1 MSYELRKNAEGYTDP
16 TAAATLSQQ
25 EPGDIW
31 GYNETE
37 CLVIKNH
44 GAFSSILL
52 LVDNRGGDHYVQ
64 IQTEKGPKYT
74 DPRRLTYGQH
84 AKMGRFID
92 TVSSAEFKRVTEAV
106 SSEVGI
112 LTVPC
117 DEADTENVQDL
128 QEQLTAA
135 LEHMKTLKATLSL
148 KTAEVAAANNTA
160 EKARNHLELLR
171 EMYNDLLHKVLDG
184 QN

>member
-52 LVDNRGGDHYVQ
+52 LVDTRGGDHYVQ

-74 DPRRLTYGQH
+74 DPRRLTYGHH
-84 AKMGRFID
+84 AKFGRFID
-92 TVSSAEFKRVTEAV
+92 TVSLADFKRVTEAV
-106 SSEVGI
+106 SGEVGL
-112 LTVPC
+112 LTVPS
-117 DEADTENVQDL
+117 DEADAENVQDL
-128 QEQLTAA
+128 LEQLTAA
-135 LEHMKTLKATLSL
+135 RERMEAAECLLSV
-148 KTAEVAAANNTA
+148 KTAELAAANNTA
-160 EKARNHLELLR
+160 EKAGNQLELLR
-171 EMYNDLLHKVLDG
+171 EMYNDLLYKVVDG

>member
-1 MSYELRKNAEGYTDP
+1 MSNELRKNAEGYADP

-52 LVDNRGGDHYVQ
+52 LVDTRGGDHYVK
-64 IQTEKGPKYT
+64 IQTEYGPKYT
-74 DPRRLTYGQH
+74 DPRRLTYGNH

-92 TVSSAEFKRVTEAV
+92 TVSSADFKRVTEAV
-106 SSEVGI
+106 SGEVG
-112 LTVPC
+112 LLAGPRV
-117 DEADTENVQDL
+117 EADAENVQDL
-128 QEQLTAA
+128 LEQLAA
-135 LEHMKTLKATLSL
+135 AREHMETLESELCFK
-148 KTAEVAAANNTA
+148 KAEVAAANNTA
-160 EKARNHLELLR
+160 EKARNQLELLR
-171 EMYNDLLHKVLDG
+171 EMYNDLLYKVLDG

>member
-64 IQTEKGPKYT
+64 IQTEYGPKYT
-74 DPRRLTYGQH
+74 DPRRLTYGNH

-92 TVSSAEFKRVTEAV
+92 TVSSADFKRVTEAV
-106 SSEVGI
+106 SGEVGL
-112 LTVPC
+112 LTGPSV
-117 DEADTENVQDL
+117 ETAVENIQYL

-135 LEHMKTLKATLSL
+135 QERVEALECEVCFKTEK
-148 KTAEVAAANNTA
+148 VAAANNTA
-160 EKARNHLELLR
+160 EKARNQLELLR
-171 EMYNDLLHKVLDG
+171 EMYNDLLYKVLDG

>member
-16 TAAATLSQQ
+16 TAAATLSQP

-52 LVDNRGGDHYVQ
+52 LVDTRGGDHYVK
-64 IQTEKGPKYT
+64 IQTEYGAKYT
-74 DPRRLTYGQH
+74 DPRRLTYGNH
-84 AKMGRFID
+84 NKMGRFID
-92 TVSSAEFKRVTEAV
+92 TVSSADFKRVTEAV
-106 SSEVGI
+106 SGEVG
-112 LTVPC
+112 LLAAPC
-117 DEADTENVQDL
+117 DEADAENAQDL

-135 LEHMKTLKATLSL
+135 QERVEKLECEVDF
-148 KTAEVAAANNTA
+148 KTASVAAANNTA
-160 EKARNHLELLR
+160 AKARNQLELLR
-171 EMYNDLLHKVLDG
+171 EMYNDLLYKVLDG